1 MILIGN
7 DLYNIS
13 ENQSTF
19 CRTRAK
25 NIILNK
31 SELLRFS
38 NIIDLNNTLATLW
51 TIKESSYKISC
62 KQGNTNA
69 FSPQQFSVNSYNI
82 TNNFLCGNVNY
93 KKFTYSFFTFL
104 KHNYIFTTTCTNN
117 DYLKQIKH
125 KVFKNNSSQES
136 INNLS
141 LIKYCETNK
150 LIIKKNKFN
159 IPIVINNKNIDL
171 SITHDKNILIISVI
185 NNNEKA
191 I

>member
-1 MILIGN
+1 
-7 DLYNIS
+7 
-13 ENQSTF
+13 
-19 CRTRAK
+19 
-25 NIILNK
+25 
-31 SELLRFS
+31 
-38 NIIDLNNTLATLW
+38 
-51 TIKESSYKISC
+51 
-62 KQGNTNA
+62 
-69 FSPQQFSVNSYNI
+69 
-82 TNNFLCGNVNY
+82 VNY

-141 LIKYCETNK
+141 LIKYCEINK